1 MDLKPGEKISEI
13 QLDRVFIGS
22 CTNGRIE
29 DLREAAE
36 VVKGKK
42 VSEKI
47 GAMIVPGSTLV
58 KKQAEDGIRDKSRSR
73 GLGDVYKRQ
82 S

>member
-1 MDLKPGEKISEI
+1 MDLKPGEKIKEI

-42 VSEKI
+42 VS
-47 GAMIVPGSTLV
+47 
-58 KKQAEDGIRDKSRSR
+58 
-73 GLGDVYKRQ
+73 
-82 S
+82 